1 MSEFQALQCGS
12 YQTLCGNSSY
22 ESGYKAGLLPVVVY
36 CVSGRDFGDLTR
48 RCMAIL
54 VLVLVVAWVSD
65 QPHLG
70 GGLDVH
76 GPCTQPRNMV

>member
-1 MSEFQALQCGS
+1 MDLTRHCVAILVPNLVTKRDS
-12 YQTLCGNSSY
+12 YQW
-22 ESGYKAGLLPVVVY
+22 VY